1 MTRVL
6 IASDI
11 HANVEAAK
19 EMFKV
24 VSYDFGI
31 YLGDIVDYGPKPSE
45 AIQLVRDKFDE
56 VIQGNHDY
64 AASHGSDDMCSPEN
78 KEVSA
83 FTRENITRKL
93 LSKEELQYLGSLK
106 RSLISDIDGMRLAC
120 FHGKPND
127 PLFGYLYPWEI
138 SQEKFKNAEGRL
150 PVYDYI
156 VVGHTHYQFL
166 TQYDGMAVMNPGS
179 AGQPRDFSHNP
190 SYILLDTKSQNVEM
204 KRFKFDRFNLAR
216 ELKDLIPDRR
226 LLEKD
231 FKLFHLL

>member
-1 MTRVL
+1 MSRVL

-64 AASHGSDDMCSPEN
+64 AASHGADDMCSPQN
-78 KEVSA
+78 KEISEY
-83 FTRENITRKL
+83 TRQNITRKF
-93 LSKEELQYLGSLK
+93 LSKEELVYLGSLK
-106 RSLISDIDGMRLAC
+106 RSLISDVDGMRLAC
-120 FHGKPND
+120 FHGKPDD

-138 SQEKFKNAEGRL
+138 AEGKIQVIR
-150 PVYDYI
+150 
-156 VVGHTHYQFL
+156 G
-166 TQYDGMAVMNPGS
+166 
-179 AGQPRDFSHNP
+179 
-190 SYILLDTKSQNVEM
+190 
-204 KRFKFDRFNLAR
+204 
-216 ELKDLIPDRR
+216 
-226 LLEKD
+226 
-231 FKLFHLL
+231 